1 MANGLTVTD
10 QLRVLDRELRS
21 IRQVKERDEDVLREK
36 ARKEYVQQES
46 DWQKNVNV
54 WLGRANRKLEARERE
69 DSKDNDRNAKRAR
82 LEKRK
87 MKKRGLEKTD

>member
-1 MANGLTVTD
+1 
-10 QLRVLDRELRS
+10 
-21 IRQVKERDEDVLREK
+21 
-36 ARKEYVQQES
+36 
-46 DWQKNVNV
+46 VNV